1 MLFVDGENLTL
12 RAQKLAADKELPL
25 REGTHFMRDCFV
37 WLPGMMASQALFQE
51 ATPIQDQAVRAYYYT
66 SLVADEAKRT
76 SVREAIWNLGFTP
89 QVFKKDR
96 GQSKSKGVDITLTKD
111 VLSHA
116 FMSNYDVAVLVAGDG
131 DYVPLVEE
139 VKRLGKIVDV
149 MFFQGEGLGLH
160 PELRLAC
167 DTFHPLDDFFAKRWI
182 SPDRNPDD
190 RM

>member
-1 MLFVDGENLTL
+1 VAALARIRIPNPAARRWMLFVDGENLTL

-37 WLPGMMASQALFQE
+37 WLPGVMASQALFQE

-116 FMSNYDVAVLVAGDG
+116 FMSNYDVAVLVAGDANG
-131 DYVPLVEE
+131 WERSWMLCSS
-139 VKRLGKIVDV
+139 KGKDSAFI
-149 MFFQGEGLGLH
+149 
-160 PELRLAC
+160 P
-167 DTFHPLDDFFAKRWI
+167 
-182 SPDRNPDD
+182 S
-190 RM
+190 